1 MHRETQR
8 SGAIAW
14 CDLLRIAEPVSSG
27 DSQGRAVFALCC
39 VFNNSA
45 SLSGSVAALAAPD
58 FCVSH
63 RMISDK
69 MKDLQTAVD
78 EIIQLISDSSKDH
91 DAWERIVSHCKPV
104 GTIDMKYCKPV
115 ELAIEKYLYKISD
128 ADKREVYSYTD
139 NGMMA
144 SSDETI
150 DWIDFSLQESL
161 FEEVLNQA
169 FYESENK

>member
-1 MHRETQR
+1 
-8 SGAIAW
+8 
-14 CDLLRIAEPVSSG
+14 
-27 DSQGRAVFALCC
+27 
-39 VFNNSA
+39 
-45 SLSGSVAALAAPD
+45 
-58 FCVSH
+58 
-63 RMISDK
+63 MISDK

-104 GTIDMKYCKPV
+104 GTIDMKYCRPV
-115 ELAIEKYLYKISD
+115 ELAIEKYLSKISD

-139 NGMMA
+139 NGLMA

>member
-1 MHRETQR
+1 MQDCYSYRP
-8 SGAIAW
+8 
-14 CDLLRIAEPVSSG
+14 LLTLDVS
-27 DSQGRAVFALCC
+27 L
-39 VFNNSA
+39 
-45 SLSGSVAALAAPD
+45 
-58 FCVSH
+58 

-78 EIIQLISDSSKDH
+78 KIIELISNSSKDH
-91 DAWERIVSHCKPV
+91 DEWERIVSHCKPA

-115 ELAIEKYLYKISD
+115 ELAIEKYLSKISD
-128 ADKREVYSYTD
+128 ADKREVYSYTE
-139 NGMMA
+139 NGLMA

-161 FEEVLNQA
+161 FEGVLNQD

>member
-1 MHRETQR
+1 
-8 SGAIAW
+8 
-14 CDLLRIAEPVSSG
+14 
-27 DSQGRAVFALCC
+27 
-39 VFNNSA
+39 
-45 SLSGSVAALAAPD
+45 
-58 FCVSH
+58 
-63 RMISDK
+63 MISDK

-78 EIIQLISDSSKDH
+78 EIIQFISDSSKDH
-91 DAWERIVSHCKPV
+91 DAWERIVSHCQPV
-104 GTIDMKYCKPV
+104 GTIDMKHCRPV
-115 ELAIEKYLYKISD
+115 ELAIEKYLSKISD

-169 FYESENK
+169 FYESEIK